1 MKKILLLVI
10 TLITFTNV
18 SYASFPVTNTFS
30 IRQDA
35 ITTKSIDPITKNIE
49 FKEQEYIKI
58 RRIWTQ
64 VLIIIMLVALLFGI
78 GILILLK
85 ENNLV

>member
-35 ITTKSIDPITKNIE
+35 ITTESIDPITKNIE